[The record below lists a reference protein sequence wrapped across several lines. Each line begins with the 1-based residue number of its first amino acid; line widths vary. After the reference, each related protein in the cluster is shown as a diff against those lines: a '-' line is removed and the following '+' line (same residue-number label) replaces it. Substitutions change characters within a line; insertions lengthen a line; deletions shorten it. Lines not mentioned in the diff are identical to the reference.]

1 MAYNKRKQLQNNIEA
16 LRAVFDS
23 HRDSQI
29 PENDPKRNAKSIMQ
43 DFSGFGGLKCVL
55 NPAEKDSDIEQ

>member
-1 MAYNKRKQLQNNIEA
+1 MAYNKRKHLKKNIDA
-16 LRAVFDS
+16 LRAEFDS
-23 HRDSQI
+23 HLYSHL
-29 PENDPKRNAKSIMQ
+29 PKDHLISRAKSVMR

>member
-1 MAYNKRKQLQNNIEA
+1 MAYNKRKHLQNNIEA
-16 LRAVFDS
+16 LRAEFDS
-23 HRDSQI
+23 QL
-29 PENDPKRNAKSIMQ
+29 PENDPKRNAKSVMQ

>member
-1 MAYNKRKQLQNNIEA
+1 MAYNKRKHLQNNIEA
-16 LRAVFDS
+16 LRVEFDS
-23 HRDSQI
+23 QL
-29 PENDPKRNAKSIMQ
+29 PEDDPKRNVKSIMQ

>member
-1 MAYNKRKQLQNNIEA
+1 MAYNKRKHLQNNIEA
-16 LRAVFDS
+16 LRVEFDS
-23 HRDSQI
+23 QL
-29 PENDPKRNAKSIMQ
+29 PEDDPKRNAKSIMQ